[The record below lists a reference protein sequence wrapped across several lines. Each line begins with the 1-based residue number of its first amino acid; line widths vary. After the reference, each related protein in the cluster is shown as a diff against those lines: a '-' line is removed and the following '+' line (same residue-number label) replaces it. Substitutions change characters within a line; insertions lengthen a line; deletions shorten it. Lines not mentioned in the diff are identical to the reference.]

1 MRTGA
6 LARPLLNFRRRLDWK
21 EKKNGEKR
29 PKFTLDEQHEI
40 RKFISQGIL
49 QGRGSVCVRT
59 GESGAVKVSR
69 SVLAL
74 TDSRPRI
81 STLLPPLRS
90 PSVSLSSFPS
100 ERSGLSQ
107 AWMHTVGTFLCLSL
121 FFSFLALLS
130 VVSSLRRIYLRIFIF
145 LSLISFFFFCNIHR
159 ACVSEYGRPYIL
171 LLFLFSL
178 FLFFSSFLVSRS
190 NSVRF
195 VCCHVCSPFRS
206 RRSLVVKRR
215 KKINIVERAWA
226 RPSLAA
232 GATPATP
239 RAHRAHKF
247 EPLSRCAPHSK
258 SVHALLSVR
267 LTTTRGIIS

>member
-6 LARPLLNFRRRLDWK
+6 LARPLLNFRRRPDWK
-21 EKKNGEKR
+21 EKKDGEKR

-49 QGRGSVCVRT
+49 QGKGSVCVRT

-100 ERSGLSQ
+100 ERSRLSQ
-107 AWMHTVGTFLCLSL
+107 ARMHTVGTFLCLSL
-121 FFSFLALLS
+121 FFSFLALPS

-145 LSLISFFFFCNIHR
+145 LSLISFFFF
-159 ACVSEYGRPYIL
+159 YLQY
-171 LLFLFSL
+171 
-178 FLFFSSFLVSRS
+178 
-190 NSVRF
+190 
-195 VCCHVCSPFRS
+195 
-206 RRSLVVKRR
+206 
-215 KKINIVERAWA
+215 
-226 RPSLAA
+226 
-232 GATPATP
+232 T
-239 RAHRAHKF
+239 
-247 EPLSRCAPHSK
+247 
-258 SVHALLSVR
+258 
-267 LTTTRGIIS
+267 

>member
-1 MRTGA
+1 MEKN
-6 LARPLLNFRRRLDWK
+6 ARQ
-21 EKKNGEKR
+21 
-29 PKFTLDEQHEI
+29 FTLDKQHEI

-90 PSVSLSSFPS
+90 PSVSLFPRSPPSALGSLKPGCTRWVHFSAFLFSFPS
-100 ERSGLSQ
+100 SRFSR
-107 AWMHTVGTFLCLSL
+107 
-121 FFSFLALLS
+121 SFLLFVEYTYESSYFSLL
-130 VVSSLRRIYLRIFIF
+130 F
-145 LSLISFFFFCNIHR
+145 LFFFFCNIHR
-159 ACVSEYGRPYIL
+159 ACVSEYGRSYIF
-171 LLFLFSL
+171 LLFLLSL
-178 FLFFSSFLVSRS
+178 FLFLSSFLVSRS

>member
-6 LARPLLNFRRRLDWK
+6 LARPLLNFRRRPDWE

-49 QGRGSVCVRT
+49 QGRGSVCVCT

-81 STLLPPLRS
+81 STLLPPLRF
-90 PSVSLSSFPS
+90 PLCLSLSSFPS

-145 LSLISFFFFCNIHR
+145 LSLISFF
-159 ACVSEYGRPYIL
+159 
-171 LLFLFSL
+171 LFLQY
-178 FLFFSSFLVSRS
+178 
-190 NSVRF
+190 
-195 VCCHVCSPFRS
+195 
-206 RRSLVVKRR
+206 
-215 KKINIVERAWA
+215 
-226 RPSLAA
+226 
-232 GATPATP
+232 T
-239 RAHRAHKF
+239 
-247 EPLSRCAPHSK
+247 
-258 SVHALLSVR
+258 
-267 LTTTRGIIS
+267 